1 MVRGGY
7 ANANS
12 AALGIVASWHAVL
25 ASGLRATIS
34 GIRIGVVGR
43 APVAILAALALTG
56 CATTRY
62 VTVSCVTRQQYSE
75 LQRAEPPKVGDKLTG
90 QADSDIRIVAGSAI
104 RLRAYSEG
112 LMGVLG
118 GCVDPNTQASGK

>member
-1 MVRGGY
+1 MPSRDGNG
-7 ANANS
+7 
-12 AALGIVASWHAVL
+12 ASNKRNR
-25 ASGLRATIS
+25 LRAHY
-34 GIRIGVVGR
+34 
-43 APVAILAALALTG
+43 ALAAIALTG

-75 LQRAEPPKVGDKLTG
+75 LRKAEPPKVGDKLTG

-118 GCVDPNTQASGK
+118 GCVDPNTQAPGK

>member
-1 MVRGGY
+1 MNNGVPALHGATRLR
-7 ANANS
+7 S
-12 AALGIVASWHAVL
+12 APCI
-25 ASGLRATIS
+25 GLRGHRPWDKPS
-34 GIRIGVVGR
+34 GNSPKRGALFLI
-43 APVAILAALALTG
+43 ALALTG

-104 RLRAYSEG
+104 RLRAWGDG
-112 LMGVLG
+112 LLGVLEGCQEPPRAADG
-118 GCVDPNTQASGK
+118 GGS